1 MPVKQP
7 EKKPGEYALEYA
19 GFWLRLG
26 SAIID
31 YAVLFLI
38 ILFVYVLFNPN
49 HSISITSIPVIRV
62 VVISIIGF
70 AVIAAY
76 FIAFWAWRGQTLG
89 KMVMGIK
96 IIRSKSNPVDLSH
109 SIQRFGGYILC
120 VLTVFVGFIWIAF
133 DSHKQGLHDKIADTC
148 VVKLPVRQVVLSS
161 SLARGRVG

>member
-1 MPVKQP
+1 LKQP
-7 EKKPGEYALEYA
+7 EKQPGEYALEYA

-26 SAIID
+26 SAVID
-31 YAVLFLI
+31 YVVLFLI
-38 ILFVYVLFNPN
+38 ILFVYILFNPN
-49 HSISITSIPVIRV
+49 HSISTSSMPIIRV
-62 VVISIIGF
+62 VAVSIIGF
-70 AVIAAY
+70 VIAAAY

-96 IIRSKSNPVDLSH
+96 IIRSKSNPVDRSH
-109 SIQRFGGYILC
+109 SIQRFVGYILC
-120 VLTVFVGFIWIAF
+120 FLTIFIGFIWIAF